1 MNDILKDK
9 MKTMDGKRL
18 VIAELN
24 KKGVFNSAKETMD
37 GGISGMTPSN
47 IVMPAG
53 IATKITADLV
63 RIITRKR
70 TADEI
75 IGSRK
80 KLGNFEQE
88 NLLVRNLEQLGETK
102 PYTDKDNTPVV
113 SLNLGF
119 ISAGHYRFSTKA
131 QPGVLESAQMALAN
145 ISNEAEQYAAALETL
160 AIEFNNTAFYGST
173 KVTGSYPVY
182 GILDNPSLAPY
193 KTATSTTADTTFKT
207 FFADVRALIGD
218 VITKAKG
225 WATPDSTIVIGIANS
240 RAMNFS
246 LVNEFGQTVEEVL
259 KKTFK
264 NLKIVNS
271 PELDKAYNGQ
281 DVMIC
286 RFENTE
292 AANVAETAVLG
303 FSELAMASRIVQY
316 ETFSSQK
323 FSSGSFGTL
332 VYKPYMISRS
342 FFAS

>member
-1 MNDILKDK
+1 MNEYKEK

-37 GGISGMTPSN
+37 GGIAGMTPSN

-88 NLLVRNLEQLGETK
+88 NLLIRNLEQLGETK
-102 PYTDKDNTPVV
+102 PYTDKDNAPVV

-131 QPGVLESAQMALAN
+131 QPGALESAQMALAN

-173 KVTGSYPVY
+173 KVTE
-182 GILDNPSLAPY
+182 II
-193 KTATSTTADTTFKT
+193 FK
-207 FFADVRALIGD
+207 I
-218 VITKAKG
+218 I
-225 WATPDSTIVIGIANS
+225 
-240 RAMNFS
+240 
-246 LVNEFGQTVEEVL
+246 
-259 KKTFK
+259 
-264 NLKIVNS
+264 
-271 PELDKAYNGQ
+271 
-281 DVMIC
+281 
-286 RFENTE
+286 
-292 AANVAETAVLG
+292 
-303 FSELAMASRIVQY
+303 
-316 ETFSSQK
+316 
-323 FSSGSFGTL
+323 
-332 VYKPYMISRS
+332 
-342 FFAS
+342 